1 MTELDEL
8 WRLTRD
14 TIGTGRLSVVMPVY
28 NLSATIEENLVATAE
43 LFDSHSIRAELVPV
57 DDGSADGTADAI
69 RRAAARQYSHVV
81 VKPVFCE
88 RNGGKGAA
96 LKAGFA
102 ASTGEYVMLLDGDLD
117 IHPKQT
123 PWFFEQVVKNGAD
136 IVVGSKRHRRS
147 VVQYPWHRRVVSWV
161 YFTLVRM
168 FIGLPLTDTQ
178 TGMKLF
184 RRQVLGD
191 ALARMLVKTYAF
203 DLELLA
209 IAHERGAK
217 IAEAPV
223 VIRFGNKFGALSPTT
238 VKTMA
243 LDSLAVFYRLRLL
256 RYYSKVEIPPP
267 LARDPMV
274 SIVIACPGDSWMLRE
289 CLAAIAAQTYR
300 NFEVIV
306 LPDGELAEHSS
317 AIKTGQPSPAPAGQP
332 APSRFDGRIAPG
344 QNNQAPAV
352 SDISAPSRFD
362 GRTVFGQTTTIIPT
376 GKVRPAEKRNI
387 GINAAKGDLVA
398 FIDDD
403 AYPDAHW
410 LEYAVK
416 YFGDESIGAV
426 GGPGVTPPGDGFLA
440 RAGGRVYDSLLVS
453 GNYRY
458 RYKAGGVRRDVDDYP
473 SCNLIVRTGI
483 LKAIGGYRTDFWPGE
498 DTLLCKDIIDSG
510 KRIVYDPW
518 VVVFHHRRALFG
530 PHLRQLGRYAFHRGY
545 FVKRYPSNSLHLSYF
560 VPSAFVAYLLLWLP
574 VSCISVHGAFAECAQ
589 MLFLDVPLS
598 LYAALVVATSFAA
611 NPLMWAMTA
620 AGIVASHVC
629 YGVRF
634 VQGLFAR
641 RAPCEFIGKD
651 HA

>member
-28 NLSATIEENLVATAE
+28 NLSATIEGNLVATAE

-57 DDGSADGTADAI
+57 DDGSADSTADAI
-69 RRAAARQYSHVV
+69 RRAAARQYTHVV

-123 PWFFEQVVKNGAD
+123 PWFFEQVAKNGAD

-209 IAHERGAK
+209 IAHERGAR

-267 LARDPMV
+267 LAKDPMV

-306 LPDGELAEHSS
+306 LPDG
-317 AIKTGQPSPAPAGQP
+317 
-332 APSRFDGRIAPG
+332 
-344 QNNQAPAV
+344 
-352 SDISAPSRFD
+352 
-362 GRTVFGQTTTIIPT
+362 RTVFGQTTTTIIPT

-589 MLFLDVPLS
+589 MLFLAVPLS